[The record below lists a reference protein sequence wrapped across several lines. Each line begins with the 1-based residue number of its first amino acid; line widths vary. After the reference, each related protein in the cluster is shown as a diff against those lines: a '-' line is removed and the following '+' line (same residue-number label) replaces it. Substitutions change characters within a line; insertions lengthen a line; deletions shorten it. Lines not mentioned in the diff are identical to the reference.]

1 MTKIL
6 NKVGIEGSGHNTIKV
21 IYEEPT
27 SNIIFISEKLKTSK
41 IKEKRLG
48 CPFSTFLFNVIL
60 AHSQHF
66 CST

>member
-21 IYEEPT
+21 VYEEPT

-41 IKEKRLG
+41 INKKG
-48 CPFSTFLFNVIL
+48 KD
-60 AHSQHF
+60 AHAQHF